1 MNFDQ
6 NFRLVRKDNIFKQ
19 GQREM
24 AKFFKPSR
32 VQSLIDTIAY
42 LDTNLWEEYMKI
54 LNKSLNISLLS
65 KKTAF
70 FLLIIIISLT
80 SLSGVHSILDS
91 NGKEIREEL
100 SPFSENNLPIKSIA
114 DDNQIE
120 NDLFDIEALY
130 EYVSSLYQEEG
141 IFLEAN
147 GGYATSTATYEA
159 LSILR
164 FFGLDYYQFGSDWE
178 ETEVSIADNLLDLRD
193 EEGSGGFY
201 LGSDPE
207 AQIVSLEG
215 TFGVTA
221 SLWIMNELP
230 LKLKPI
236 TPVLLD
242 FVINSAFDR
251 DEFGFREF
259 GHDYSSIKATFQ
271 ALTILDLIRQVVII
285 PELIDAEKTPLV
297 NGTVLDFMANFSVN
311 IFQFLESFWEG
322 DSYFHS
328 YHSLQSKIENT
339 WYALQSIKIIE
350 QYGNLLE
357 ISLPKNL
364 DEYQEDVLSW
374 LKTLK
379 KTNGPTKGGFGTS
392 ENATVTETGLVY
404 AIFHL
409 FNATDEIKIDQSDT
423 ISFIYS
429 SQFLKR
435 ENRTYRTSELPHF
448 GGFGPNN
455 LTYSDSEKSKQVNIH
470 STYYAALTLLLSDD
484 IFHSIDLS
492 LETTHYQ
499 DIIQEYP
506 DSMNKTNYIIQ
517 GKPATIEQYFTIY
530 DYKSHGSLQLTTTVD
545 TWNFTHPDYTES
557 NPSFYGKSNALYVVN
572 LEKDTQA
579 DFNWSLGTHALINM
593 ISIRN
598 LPVIEP
604 QTYYHNST
612 LFVGF
617 DYKIKF
623 GFQEIKPGDSVNTTI
638 FYQNRSI
645 PDISSQNITVGTID
659 AVLESPDKKNYTWF
673 ELEPI
678 NTTTGAVFYIWDV
691 SDQAL
696 LGTWKLTTTFK
707 QSSFTIAFITQ
718 IEVIDTI
725 FLENLSYFPQYYPGE
740 EMNLNVSL
748 KYSNGNFTPYANASA
763 VFTSNETQQEVFNLT
778 LNYLQGNIYTT
789 KGENCPIRF
798 LYGFYNVSVRLIW
811 NSSVK
816 LVPDLI
822 LNASFPVISIG
833 GIPIISNA
841 SFKTDYRSLQALEDS
856 NALYYGETI
865 NFSLKIG
872 YKSDSTVNNVTN
884 EKIKVRGGFTN
895 ITQPTSYIQRFQIKY
910 SNESLFLSELINNN
924 LPNTTFGT
932 RFQILSEWNNSY
944 VYLRN
949 SLNPVKNAAYNFS
962 LIGTFQIKDI
972 KYIATEM
979 SNGLYCYALDSTSVI
994 SISFKVFNTELNNF
1008 DIPVPN
1014 LNLYG
1019 LLDIQN
1025 KSGTLNQ
1032 SLPSITSATDQNGTA
1047 IYFLS
1052 ISTSNLA
1059 QNDYE
1064 IMVYSWSAIKS
1075 NLFIGR
1081 LSPGFKI
1088 IKTFSPQPILQLHEA
1103 LILITGLIFILL
1115 AYLNLKKFQ

>member
-1 MNFDQ
+1 M
-6 NFRLVRKDNIFKQ
+6 R
-19 GQREM
+19 
-24 AKFFKPSR
+24 
-32 VQSLIDTIAY
+32 
-42 LDTNLWEEYMKI
+42 I
-54 LNKSLNISLLS
+54 LNKSLNISVLS
-65 KKTAF
+65 KKTTF
-70 FLLIIIISLT
+70 FLVFIIISLT
-80 SLSGVHSILDS
+80 SLSGVHGFLDT
-91 NGKEIREEL
+91 NDKEIEKD
-100 SPFSENNLPIKSIA
+100 STTFPENNLKVESITN
-114 DDNQIE
+114 DNQLE
-120 NDLFDIEALY
+120 NDSFDIEALY

-141 IFLEAN
+141 IFLEAD

-164 FFGLDYYQFGSDWE
+164 FFGIDYYQFGSDWE
-178 ETEVSIADNLLDLRD
+178 ETEVKIADNLLNLRD
-193 EEGSGGFY
+193 EAGSGGFY

-215 TFGVTA
+215 TFGVTT

-230 LKLKPI
+230 LKLKSI

-242 FVINSAFDR
+242 FVINTTFDK
-251 DEFGFREF
+251 DESGFCEF
-259 GHDYSSIKATFQ
+259 GHDNSSIKATFQ
-271 ALTILDLIRQVVII
+271 ALTILDLIRQVVIL
-285 PELIDAEKTPLV
+285 PELIDTEKTPLV
-297 NGTVLDFMANFSVN
+297 NGTVLDFMANFSVD
-311 IFQFLESFWEG
+311 IFDFLESFWENN
-322 DSYFHS
+322 SFFHS
-328 YHSLQSKIENT
+328 YNSLTTKIENT

-364 DEYQEDVLSW
+364 SDYQEDVLNW

-392 ENATVTETGLVY
+392 GNATVAETGMVY
-404 AIFHL
+404 AIFRL
-409 FNATDEIKIDQSDT
+409 FNATDEIKKNQSDT

-429 SQFLKR
+429 SQFLVR
-435 ENRTYRTSELPHF
+435 ENRTYRSSELPHF

-470 STYYAALTLLLSDD
+470 STFYAALTLLLSDD

-499 DIIQEYP
+499 DIIQEHP
-506 DSMNKTNYIIQ
+506 GSMNKTNYIIQ

-545 TWNFTHPDYTES
+545 NWNLTHPDYTES
-557 NPSFYGKSNALYVVN
+557 NPSFYGKSNALYVVS
-572 LEKDTQA
+572 LERDTQA
-579 DFNWSLGTHALINM
+579 DFNWSLGAHVLINM

-604 QTYYHNST
+604 QAYYFNST

-617 DYKIKF
+617 DHNIQF

-638 FYQNRSI
+638 YYQNRSV
-645 PDISSQNITVGTID
+645 PDISSRNITDGTIS
-659 AVLESPDKKNYTWF
+659 AVLEAPDEKNYTWF

-678 NTTTGAVFYIWDV
+678 HTTTEAISYIWNV

-696 LGTWKLTTTFK
+696 LGTWKLTTTFN
-707 QSSFTIAFITQ
+707 QSSFIITFLTQ
-718 IEVIDTI
+718 IEVNDTI
-725 FLENLSYFPQYYPGE
+725 ILANISSIPQYHPGE
-740 EMNLNVSL
+740 DMNLNVSL
-748 KYSNGNFTPYANASA
+748 KYSNGNFTPNANASV

-789 KGENCPIRF
+789 KGKICPIRF
-798 LYGFYNVSVRLIW
+798 LHGFYNVSVRFIW
-811 NSSVK
+811 NSSIK

-822 LNASFPVISIG
+822 SNASFPVISIRG
-833 GIPIISNA
+833 TPIISNA
-841 SFKTDYRSLQALEDS
+841 SFKTDYRNLQALQDS
-856 NALYYGETI
+856 NNLYYGERI

-872 YKSDSTVNNVTN
+872 YKSDLIVYNVTN
-884 EKIKVRGGFTN
+884 ERIIVRGGFTN
-895 ITQPTSYIQRFQIKY
+895 ITQPTSYIQLFQSEY
-910 SNESLFLSELINNN
+910 SNESIFLSELVNNN
-924 LPNTTFGT
+924 LPNTMFGT

-949 SLNPVKNAAYNFS
+949 PLNPVKEASYNFS
-962 LIGTFQIKDI
+962 LIGTFEIKDI
-972 KYIATEM
+972 NYIATEM

-994 SISFKVFNTELNNF
+994 SISFKVFNTELNNV

-1019 LLDIQN
+1019 ILDIQN
-1025 KSGTLNQ
+1025 KTGTLNQ

-1052 ISTSNLA
+1052 ISTSDLT

-1064 IMVYSWSAIKS
+1064 IMVHSWSAIKN

-1088 IKTFSPQPILQLHEA
+1088 IRTFSPQPIIQLHEV

-1115 AYLNLKKFQ
+1115 AYLNLKKFR